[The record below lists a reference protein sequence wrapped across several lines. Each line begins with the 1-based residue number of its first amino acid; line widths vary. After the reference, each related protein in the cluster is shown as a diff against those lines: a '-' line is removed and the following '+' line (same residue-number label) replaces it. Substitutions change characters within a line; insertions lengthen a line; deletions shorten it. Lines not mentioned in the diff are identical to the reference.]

1 MPHSLFILHGMGRHV
16 PDWAESTVSLL
27 HALPARYGYTWF
39 DGNGALDEHLDPV
52 PVDYDD
58 VFDQYVQDWGQSAAA
73 LGAQA
78 GVHGVD
84 ISGILGWLEG
94 ADETEDNFFW
104 THVVDVV
111 LYRFFSIVTAEVRL
125 RVRTQIAAELARQGE
140 HGQIVQASVLAHSL
154 GTSVAHDSLALL
166 GTQPIQTDDGPNES
180 FMLANH
186 RFANVFMCANVGRVL
201 ETHPKVYQSVMRPP
215 GSGPSYVD
223 AYFNF
228 RHVYDPFPMVRQFG
242 PVGWS
247 ARRFKD
253 RGDLEK
259 VLQFNVH
266 SLEHY
271 LDDPRVHIPILRATV
286 GEWCVTPAQ
295 EQAAISAY
303 DAKAEPDCVGEL
315 MRFKTA
321 ALRIIDLAK
330 TGGDPVA
337 LVIAGAQ
344 FLATAKEARDAC
356 L

>member
-1 MPHSLFILHGMGRHV
+1 MAHSLFIMHGMGRHV
-16 PDWAESTVSLL
+16 PDWAASTVALL
-27 HALPARYGYTWF
+27 QTLPARYGYTWF
-39 DGNGALDEHLDPV
+39 DANGALDEHLDAV

-58 VFDQYVQDWGQSAAA
+58 VFDQYVQEWGQSAEA

-78 GVHGVD
+78 GDHGVD

-125 RVRTQIAAELARQGE
+125 RVKTQIAAELERQGE
-140 HGQIVQASVLAHSL
+140 NGQIVQASVLAHSL

-166 GTQPIQTDDGPNES
+166 GTQPVQTDDGPNES
-180 FMLANH
+180 FMLGNH

-247 ARRFKD
+247 AKRFKD
-253 RGDLEK
+253 RGDLQK

-266 SLEHY
+266 GLDHY

-286 GEWCVTPAQ
+286 GEWSVTPAQ

-303 DAKAEPDCVGEL
+303 DAKEEPDCVAEL
-315 MRFKTA
+315 MRFKSA
-321 ALRIIDLAK
+321 AMRIIDLAK
-330 TGGDPVA
+330 TGADPVA
-337 LVIAGAQ
+337 LVIAGTQ